1 MWETLRAQ
9 EFASIGAV
17 FSAAFAW
24 LIGGVDLGM
33 FRGTHNPTLG
43 LCLLLLYWF
52 AMSMVRLP
60 SSGVA
65 CFGKLPASF
74 DTFPG
79 CVHSGW
85 TDTCSTHDGTCIIAV
100 TRCAVVLINEC
111 FAGAAELPHRH
122 HGGRLRPGESWVH
135 HEDPM
140 RIAMPITMHPCQN
153 WNSINSACL
162 KCLVHT
168 N

>member
-65 CFGKLPASF
+65 CLESSLPRLTPSLVACIAAGLTPAQLMTAPAS
-74 DTFPG
+74 
-79 CVHSGW
+79 
-85 TDTCSTHDGTCIIAV
+85 
-100 TRCAVVLINEC
+100 
-111 FAGAAELPHRH
+111 
-122 HGGRLRPGESWVH
+122 
-135 HEDPM
+135 
-140 RIAMPITMHPCQN
+140 
-153 WNSINSACL
+153 
-162 KCLVHT
+162 
-168 N
+168 